1 MKSNKLISIIAIPV
15 LAGAALLSGCS
26 GETGFRFKF
35 IDVSAGGQGAVYR
48 KTDDR
53 GKTDKEIFKEDSQ
66 PYDDSTIS
74 NGAIKNS
81 PLWMHYQN
89 RNQTN

>member
-1 MKSNKLISIIAIPV
+1 MKINKLTSIIAIPI

-35 IDVSAGGQGAVYR
+35 IDVSAGGQAAVYR
-48 KTDDR
+48 KSDNRTE
-53 GKTDKEIFKEDSQ
+53 TDKEIFKEDSQ

-74 NGAIKNS
+74 NKAIKETA
-81 PLWMHYQN
+81 LWKHYQS
-89 RNQTN
+89 TH